1 MYATEEIDFVGTG
14 QRHSGDNG
22 SVRATFVRR
31 CTGDHTR
38 DAGYLR
44 GDSITTV
51 VPAYHGYFV
60 APRVRYKIMNTMGL
74 SAGYRSF
81 HGAGGNLV
89 SGNLSYAVVGIEW
102 YPAPLHFR

>member
-1 MYATEEIDFVGTG
+1 VGFAKG
-14 QRHSGDNG
+14 Y
-22 SVRATFVRR
+22 RR
-31 CTGDHTR
+31 LIFTT

-44 GDSITTV
+44 GDTV
-51 VPAYHGYFV
+51 STLLPGYHGYFV
-60 APRVRYKIMNTMGL
+60 APRVRYKIMNTMGV

-81 HGAGGNLV
+81 HGAGGNVV